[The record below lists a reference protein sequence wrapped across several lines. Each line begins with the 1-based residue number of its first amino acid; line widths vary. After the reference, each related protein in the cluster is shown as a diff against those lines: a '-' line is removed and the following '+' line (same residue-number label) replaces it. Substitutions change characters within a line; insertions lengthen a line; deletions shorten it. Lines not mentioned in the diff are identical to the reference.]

1 MTLMTSIFALFSL
14 IPFQTVA
21 RITIIVCAAI
31 FIYDPFPSCRVYV
44 LFCIGLV
51 RILSKLEKQ
60 WRLQDEDVK
69 VGEFAAEKDENENEK
84 KKEK

>member
-1 MTLMTSIFALFSL
+1 
-14 IPFQTVA
+14 
-21 RITIIVCAAI
+21 
-31 FIYDPFPSCRVYV
+31 
-44 LFCIGLV
+44 
-51 RILSKLEKQ
+51 LSKLEKQ